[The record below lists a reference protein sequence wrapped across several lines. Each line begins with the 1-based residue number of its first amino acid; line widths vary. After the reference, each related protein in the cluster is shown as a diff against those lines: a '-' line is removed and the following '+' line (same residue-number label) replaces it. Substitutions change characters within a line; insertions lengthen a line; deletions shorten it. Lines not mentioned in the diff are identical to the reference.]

1 MPRLVAV
8 NERGFRIGEDHP
20 RAVLSD
26 HDVELLH
33 QLLEER
39 AELLRQCRAVRMS
52 AADIERSMIKARLS
66 YGLLAKAMEC
76 SKATVYR
83 IATYKLRCQTVAG
96 FRRVE

>member
-8 NERGFRIGEDHP
+8 NERGYRIGEDHP
-20 RAVLSD
+20 RAVLKN

-39 AELLRQCRAVRMS
+39 AELLRQCRAVKMDS
-52 AADIERSMIKARLS
+52 AEIERTMINARLS

-83 IATYKLRCQTVAG
+83 IATYKLRAQTAAG
-96 FRRVE
+96 YKRVG

>member
-1 MPRLVAV
+1 MTRLVAV
-8 NERGFRIGEDHP
+8 NERGLRIGEGHP

-26 HDVELLH
+26 HEVELLL

-66 YGLLAKAMEC
+66 YGLLAKAMEV

-83 IATYKLRCQTVAG
+83 IATYKCRAQTAAR
-96 FRRVE
+96 FKRVE